1 MYCEGNKLERQRS
14 NEITKKEKMITIN
27 CLEITLSIQAQVTCT
42 RKITNKE
49 KNRDQVNMIKNSL
62 TDLMEE
68 LKKRPRSNSIKIKNR
83 NSMVEIVERILFFNH
98 LNQEELG
105 LNILTP
111 SQMFSRLP
119 ITFAQLK
126 AGNKSEKCKNE
137 IRQILYS
144 LYRSKNLQKCL

>member
-1 MYCEGNKLERQRS
+1 
-14 NEITKKEKMITIN
+14 
-27 CLEITLSIQAQVTCT
+27 
-42 RKITNKE
+42 
-49 KNRDQVNMIKNSL
+49 MIKNSL

-68 LKKRPRSNSIKIKNR
+68 LKKRPTSNSIKIKNR
-83 NSMVEIVERILFFNH
+83 NSMVEIVERILSFNH

-111 SQMFSRLP
+111 SQMFRRLP
-119 ITFAQLK
+119 IIFAQLK

-144 LYRSKNLQKCL
+144 LCRSKKLTKMSIEFWLTLLKLGNNFHEH